1 MTDFFGI
8 PMDTLTRILLGVT
21 IVILAGVLIL
31 ALSNLIF
38 FKIGARNLP
47 RRRGQ
52 MLLIVFALMLSTTL
66 LTSVLATGNVITAT
80 VQTVAI
86 SNLGNID
93 ETVEGGHGD
102 IGLFDQWIYDH
113 LRQNT
118 RENPDISAMA
128 AALVERN
135 LLLADVT
142 SRQVHSQVSSI
153 GLLAGSEQGFGG
165 LLDATHSSL
174 KHRISELKQNEVF
187 INHTLAQLINAHAG
201 DTLYLYSQRWPGKRY
216 KMHVKAI
223 VQDGGLVGQV
233 PFVISNIQT
242 FRAIEHVRDDLNYIY
257 VENGRSAT
265 SSQIVQEELEYWLPR
280 DIVQVINVKQ
290 QGIQSSQS

>member
-1 MTDFFGI
+1 MTQFFGVSVN
-8 PMDTLTRILLGVT
+8 TLTRVLLIIT
-21 IVILAGVLIL
+21 SVILASVLIL

-47 RRRGQ
+47 RQRSQ
-52 MLLIVFALMLSTTL
+52 MLLIVFALMLATTL
-66 LTSVLATGNVITAT
+66 LTCVLAAGNVITAT
-80 VQTVAI
+80 AQTVAV

-128 AALVERN
+128 AALVERD

-142 SRQVHSQVSSI
+142 SRQVHSQVSSM

-165 LLDATHSSL
+165 LLDDTHSYL
-174 KHRISELKQNEVF
+174 QHRISDLKQNEVF
-187 INHTLAQLINAHAG
+187 LNHTLAQLINAHAG

-242 FRAIEHVRDDLNYIY
+242 FRSTGYRAI
-257 VENGRSAT
+257 
-265 SSQIVQEELEYWLPR
+265 SSMLFR
-280 DIVQVINVKQ
+280 
-290 QGIQSSQS
+290 